1 MRRYVAVGLVLGVLA
16 VVLVPPGSFGAAS
29 FGSAPPV
36 KIAVAQGFVAPFA
49 IGVWIAGAH
58 GIFVRNGLDVDVS
71 IVNSTQ
77 AMQAL
82 ISGSVQ
88 VMLGSPGQ
96 GLAANAAG
104 ADVVEVATLAPRIAY
119 RMVGRGITRPEEL
132 RGKRLGTSGAGLSTD
147 RAAMIVYLRS
157 IGLNPNDNT
166 FVNAGP
172 PAQRLVAITGGG
184 IDATVID
191 PAQWLAA
198 DRAGLSLVA
207 DLTTLKI
214 PWDHDVVQTTRQ
226 YVNTHRPVIA
236 AFVRSLVEA
245 NAFILAPANK
255 PAVIESL
262 SRHLKI
268 DPTLTG
274 DLELNYQLTT
284 KLYTVRKP
292 YPSPEAART
301 LIENLRGD
309 FPDLVKVNLG
319 AYVDRSFVRALD
331 ESGYIDRLY
340 K

>member
-1 MRRYVAVGLVLGVLA
+1 MRRDTASGIVLILLALAMGLAPTASLGRA
-16 VVLVPPGSFGAAS
+16 
-29 FGSAPPV
+29 APPT

-49 IGVWIAGAH
+49 IGIWIAGTH
-58 GIFVRNGLDVDVS
+58 GIFARNGLDVDVS

-82 ISGSVQ
+82 LSGSIQ

-104 ADVVEVATLAPRIAY
+104 ADVVEIATLAPRVAY
-119 RMVGRGITRPEEL
+119 RLVGRGISRPEEL
-132 RGKRLGTSGAGLSTD
+132 RGKRLGTSGPGLSTD
-147 RAAMIVYLRS
+147 RAAMVVYLRS
-157 IGLNPNDNT
+157 IGLNPKDNT
-166 FVNAGP
+166 FITAGQ
-172 PAQRLVAITGGG
+172 PAQRLVAITSGG

-207 DLTTLKI
+207 DLTTSTV

-226 YVNTHRPVIA
+226 YAGAHRQVVA

-245 NAFILAPANK
+245 NAFILNSANK
-255 PAVIESL
+255 AAVIDSL
-262 SRHLKI
+262 SRNLKI
-268 DPTLTG
+268 DPTLVG

-292 YPSPEAART
+292 YPSLDAART
-301 LIENLRGD
+301 LIENLKGD
-309 FPDLVKVNLG
+309 FPDLTKASPE
-319 AYVDRSFVRALD
+319 AYVDRSYVRALD
-331 ESGYIDRLY
+331 ESGYIDGLY

>member
-1 MRRYVAVGLVLGVLA
+1 MRRPIGTGTGLAILIAALGFI
-16 VVLVPPGSFGAAS
+16 PPGSATAGPS
-29 FGSAPPV
+29 PV

-49 IGVWIAGAH
+49 IGMWIAGAH
-58 GIFVRNGLDVDVS
+58 GIFARNGLDVDVT
-71 IVNSTQ
+71 VANSTQ

-82 ISGSVQ
+82 IAGSVQ

-104 ADVVEVATLAPRIAY
+104 AEVVAVATLAPRIAY
-119 RMVGRGITRPEEL
+119 RMVGRGIARPQEL

-147 RAAMIVYLRS
+147 RAAMVVYLRS
-157 IGLNPNDNT
+157 IGLNPNDTT
-166 FVNAGP
+166 FITAGQ
-172 PAQRLVAITGGG
+172 PAQRLVAVSSGG

-198 DRAGLSLVA
+198 ERAGLSLIA

-226 YVNTHRPVIA
+226 YANTHRQAVA

-245 NAFILAPANK
+245 NAYILAPANK
-255 PAVIESL
+255 AAVIESL
-262 SRHLKI
+262 SRNLKI

-292 YPSPEAART
+292 YPSLEAAST
-301 LIENLRGD
+301 LIENLKGD
-309 FPDLVKVNLG
+309 FPDLTKASPG
-319 AYVDRSFVRALD
+319 AYVDRSYVRALD

>member
-1 MRRYVAVGLVLGVLA
+1 MGRERLRRCAAAGLAIGVL
-16 VVLVPPGSFGAAS
+16 VVAPAPPRSFGAA
-29 FGSAPPV
+29 PPV
-36 KIAVAQGFVAPFA
+36 RITIAQGFVAPFA
-49 IGVWIAGAH
+49 IGLWIAAAH
-58 GIFVRNGLDVDVS
+58 GIFGRNGLDVDVS

-119 RMVGRGITRPEEL
+119 RLVGRGFTKPEEL
-132 RGKRLGTSGAGLSTD
+132 RAKRLGTSAPGLSTD

-166 FVNAGP
+166 FVTAGP
-172 PAQRLVAITGGG
+172 PAQRLVAIVGGG

-226 YVNTHRPVIA
+226 YVNTHRPVITA
-236 AFVRSLVEA
+236 LVRSLVEA
-245 NAFILAPANK
+245 NAFILTPGNK
-255 PAVIESL
+255 PAVIRSL
-262 SRHLKI
+262 SRNLKI
-268 DPTLTG
+268 DPALTG

-292 YPSPEAART
+292 YPSLEAART
-301 LIENLRGD
+301 LIENLKGD

-319 AYVDRSFVRALD
+319 AYVDRSFVRELD